1 MDNATK
7 KEMEYPQNLLY
18 AVFEDEKMLE
28 NTNAITDLNGSVE
41 YALYTL
47 LDRERQILK
56 YRFAHLMTCEEV
68 GKLYSITRE
77 RVRQIEQRAL
87 RKLRHPQRLKYLK
100 YGVLGVID
108 LNREEYLNRIM
119 DIENRLIELCKLNE
133 AKADEVIH
141 DVKLREKYKGELLE
155 NCDFSVRTYNCI
167 KRHGIDSLSQLSKL
181 SYNEIITIR
190 NLGRKSV
197 GEIID
202 KLQEHG
208 YDVEHLK
215 KGIRAEHDKF

>member
-1 MDNATK
+1 MDNTTK

-28 NTNAITDLNGSVE
+28 NANTITDLNGSVE

-47 LDRERQILK
+47 FDRERQILK
-56 YRFAHLMTCEEV
+56 YRFAHLMTHEEI

-77 RVRQIEQRAL
+77 RIRQIEQRAL

-108 LNREEYLNRIM
+108 LNREEYLNRVM
-119 DIENRLIELCKLNE
+119 DIENRLIELCKLND

-141 DVKLREKYKGELLE
+141 DVKLKEKYKGILIE
-155 NCDFSVRTYNCI
+155 NCDFSVRTYTCL

-181 SYNEIITIR
+181 SYNEIINIR

-202 KLQEHG
+202 KLSEYG
-208 YDVEHLK
+208 YDVEHLE

>member
-1 MDNATK
+1 MDNTTK

-28 NTNAITDLNGSVE
+28 NANTITDLNGSVE

-56 YRFAHLMTCEEV
+56 YRFAHLMTYEEV

-77 RVRQIEQRAL
+77 RIRQIEQRAL
-87 RKLRHPQRLKYLK
+87 RKLRHPQRLKYLE

-108 LNREEYLNRIM
+108 LNREEYLNRVM

-141 DVKLREKYKGELLE
+141 DVKLREKYKGELIE
-155 NCDFSVRTYNCI
+155 NCDFSARTYNCV

-181 SYNEIITIR
+181 SYNEIINIR

-202 KLQEHG
+202 KLREYG
-208 YDVEHLK
+208 YDVEHLE